1 MIDPYI
7 KFEDLAPPPSK
18 ISNDGYT
25 CLFIINGTSIL
36 TVWFS
41 LFGLYIVAKIIPKI
55 LENVRF
61 KYYSDNYEK
70 ESLV

>member
-7 KFEDLAPPPSK
+7 QFENLTPAPLK

-25 CLFIINGTSIL
+25 CLFLINGTSIL

-41 LFGLYIVAKIIPKI
+41 LFGLYILARIIPKI
-55 LENVRF
+55 LEKIRF

-70 ESLV
+70 ESFI